1 MPETLE
7 QRLETLADLPGN
19 DAEINGLTELLW
31 AAWERLTEDE
41 QQTVLRDIVVD
52 PDFRF

>member
-19 DAEINGLTELLW
+19 DAEINGLSELLRS
-31 AAWERLTEDE
+31 AWECLTEEE
-41 QQTVLRDIVVD
+41 QQTVLHTVAVD
-52 PDFRF
+52 SDFTF